1 MVLAF
6 TPLGD
11 YFFGDNGLMP
21 SYAKFPMIVLITT
34 IIWVIVTYVTQP
46 ESKEVLQNFYKK
58 IQPGGPG
65 WNKIVNEAKEE
76 NIEIV
81 DTNEGWS
88 VPSGIVAMFVGC
100 AFIYSIMFAT
110 GSFIYGEY
118 SKAFM
123 LLGVALISG
132 LVLLKLCIESVDLF
146 RGLTIVAMIL
156 VNNPGSWSHVYAPLL
171 HAEWHG
177 LTPTDLIFPFFLFIV
192 GISIHLSYRNK
203 TASKSTYKKILIRSL
218 KLFGLGFFLA
228 WFLPYTPFFRDLSVV
243 RIPGVLQRI
252 GLVFL
257 VSSVLYLNCNW
268 KTLLGIALSIL
279 LGYWLLLGFVLLPDG
294 SLPTFDRAPNNWA
307 MYIDLNILGEHMW
320 KDDYDP
326 EGLMSSL
333 PAIATCLSGILIG
346 RIIISNSMNKI
357 LRLLIISGVLLVI
370 GYT

>member
-1 MVLAF
+1 METV
-6 TPLGD
+6 
-11 YFFGDNGLMP
+11 
-21 SYAKFPMIVLITT
+21 KR
-34 IIWVIVTYVTQP
+34 
-46 ESKEVLQNFYKK
+46 
-58 IQPGGPG
+58 
-65 WNKIVNEAKEE
+65 
-76 NIEIV
+76 
-81 DTNEGWS
+81 
-88 VPSGIVAMFVGC
+88 
-100 AFIYSIMFAT
+100 
-110 GSFIYGEY
+110 
-118 SKAFM
+118 
-123 LLGVALISG
+123 
-132 LVLLKLCIESVDLF
+132 IESVDLF

-218 KLFGLGFFLA
+218 KLFVLGFFLA

-268 KTLLGIALSIL
+268 KTLLGLALSIL

-294 SLPTFDRAPNNWA
+294 SLPTLDRAPNNWA

-333 PAIATCLSGILIG
+333 PAIATCISGILIG
-346 RIIISNSMNKI
+346 RIIISEYASKF

-370 GYT
+370 GYTWSIWFPLNKAIWSSSYVLVTSGWATLILAVIYYVQDVRKIRFGTIFKYAGMNAITIFFLSGFIAKTFYLTRIGDDNRIHSWLYSTFFEHDFLSDKMASLLYAIVVIVFYLWLSYILYKKKIFIKV